1 MGGCE
6 NITLALIKNTPQ
18 IQHVIL
24 VFSVS
29 NDYQKFCIDQY
40 GLSFINLNWLG
51 RGLLRWR
58 NWIALYKTVKAINPD
73 LMHVNMYDAS
83 FYGRVI
89 AFLLKIPT
97 VMLVA
102 NTYSRKKV
110 ARGCVN
116 FFLGTITKRVIAVG
130 EDVKKDV
137 LRFDRLPT
145 SKVAVIPS
153 FTILDYVPDHSQA
166 IRKNLGIKQDDYVML
181 FIARLVEQKGIS
193 YLIEAVNICVNEFG
207 ANHLKL
213 IIVGDGVLQGD
224 LVKLTQ
230 KMRLTDHIFF
240 VGEQRHLNGYLTE
253 SDCYTDSSLW
263 AGLSLAAIKALEAG
277 LPMIITDVGGARQLT
292 VDGLYGKLCQP
303 RSAESLAS
311 AIQHFYT
318 TRPKNNFQA
327 TMHIQENFS
336 DKALSNSILKIYQD
350 ALGKYE

>member
-1 MGGCE
+1 
-6 NITLALIKNTPQ
+6 
-18 IQHVIL
+18 
-24 VFSVS
+24 
-29 NDYQKFCIDQY
+29 
-40 GLSFINLNWLG
+40 
-51 RGLLRWR
+51 
-58 NWIALYKTVKAINPD
+58 
-73 LMHVNMYDAS
+73 MYDAS

-110 ARGCVN
+110 TRGWVN
-116 FFLGTITKRVIAVG
+116 FFLGAVTNKVIVVG
-130 EDVKKDV
+130 EDVKTDV

-145 SKVAVIPS
+145 SKVVVIPS
-153 FTILDYVPDHSQA
+153 FTILDYMPVQTQT

-193 YLIEAVNICVNEFG
+193 YLIEALNICVNEFG

-230 KMRLTDHIFF
+230 EMRLANHIFF
-240 VGEQRHLNGYLTE
+240 VGEQRYLNGYLTE

-292 VDGLYGKLCQP
+292 ADGLYGKLCQP
-303 RSAESLAS
+303 RSAQSLAD
-311 AIQHFYT
+311 AIQHFYM
-318 TRPKNNFQA
+318 TRPERNLQA
-327 TMHIQENFS
+327 RIHIQENFS
-336 DKALSNSILKIYQD
+336 DVALSGLISKIYQD